1 MGSRRRGADRRETFK
16 ITHTSMTVEDYNR
29 LVCTMNQ
36 VSADA
41 DSAVLVVM
49 KGEDVQVSTYG
60 HTRPLTSLKQW
71 MYKWLG
77 GVL

>member
-1 MGSRRRGADRRETFK
+1 
-16 ITHTSMTVEDYNR
+16 MTAEDYR
-29 LVCTMNQ
+29 LLVCTMNQ
-36 VSADA
+36 VPEDA

-60 HTRPLTSLKQW
+60 HTRPLTILKQW
-71 MYKWLG
+71 VYKWLG